1 MLVKSATNLW
11 MRMRRRAAK
20 CIRSASMTTAG
31 ETTYN
36 AVRASG
42 RSIYDD
48 LSDAPELIYDIADL
62 ERRLDDIL
70 TGEIWD
76 YPIRTRS
83 KVAKE
88 AVAAALGYP
97 VPRSFQKTQPRF
109 PGQNLDISVQMAD
122 NLQIWNEDV
131 DPGRRYALIRVTE
144 NGTVTRVRVVT
155 GEVIALWDRTGTLT
169 SKYQAKRIDPSQG
182 SKLVSARDTESFRR
196 AFAPSTVPAYVRAET
211 SPTSR
216 PVPGSVLAISH
227 VHDHLMALV
236 GEEFVDPGVTQDR
249 SRGIVVQQLACLALG
264 LGEYGDVGQFP
275 DILCQALEVKLQ
287 LSPTIDLGLVLPDS
301 TAAAQELGPE
311 LRHADARYS
320 VIYGSRVSDDRIR
333 IDAVVTTTG
342 QDFFT
347 EFRRFEGNVQNKKLQ
362 IPLPRDLFEAE

>member
-1 MLVKSATNLW
+1 
-11 MRMRRRAAK
+11 
-20 CIRSASMTTAG
+20 MTRAG
-31 ETTYN
+31 ESTYN
-36 AVRASG
+36 AIRASG

-62 ERRLDDIL
+62 EGRLDDIL

-76 YPIRTRS
+76 YAIRTRS

-169 SKYQAKRIDPSQG
+169 SKYQAKRIDPNQG
-182 SKLVSARDTESFRR
+182 SKLVSPRDTENFMR
-196 AFAPSTVPAYVRAET
+196 AFAPSTVPASVRAAT

-216 PVPGSVLAISH
+216 PVGGSVLAIRH
-227 VHDHLMALV
+227 AHDHLLALV

-249 SRGIVVQQLACLALG
+249 SRGVVVQQLACLALG

-301 TAAAQELGPE
+301 TAAAQEVGPE

-362 IPLPRDLFEAE
+362 IPLPRDLFETE

>member
-1 MLVKSATNLW
+1 M
-11 MRMRRRAAK
+11 AAEGGQRVREA
-20 CIRSASMTTAG
+20 IQEAG
-31 ETTYN
+31 
-36 AVRASG
+36 V
-42 RSIYDD
+42 SIYDD
-48 LSDAPELIYDIADL
+48 LGTRPDLVYDIADL
-62 ERRLDDIL
+62 EVLLSDALVGAR
-70 TGEIWD
+70 WD
-76 YPIRTRS
+76 LPIRTRS

-88 AVAAALGYP
+88 AIADALGYP
-97 VPRSFQKTQPRF
+97 VPASFQKTQPRF

-131 DPGRRYALIRVTE
+131 DPNRRYALIRVL
-144 NGTVTRVRVVT
+144 NDGTVTRVRVVT

-182 SKLVSARDTESFRR
+182 SKLVSPRDTENFMR
-196 AFAPSTVPAYVRAET
+196 AFAPSTVPAFMRAAT

-216 PVPGSVLAISH
+216 PVPGSVLAIRH
-227 VHDHLMALV
+227 AHDHLLGLV
-236 GEEFVDPGVTQDR
+236 GQELVDPGVTQDR

-342 QDFFT
+342 QEFFT
-347 EFRRFEGNVQNKKLQ
+347 EFQRFEGNVQNKKLQ

>member
-1 MLVKSATNLW
+1 MADEGGERV
-11 MRMRRRAAK
+11 RAA
-20 CIRSASMTTAG
+20 IQQAG
-31 ETTYN
+31 
-36 AVRASG
+36 V
-42 RSIYDD
+42 SIYDD
-48 LSDAPELIYDIADL
+48 LGTRPDLVYDIADL
-62 ERRLDDIL
+62 EVRL
-70 TGEIWD
+70 GEALVGARWD
-76 YPIRTRS
+76 FPIRTRS

-88 AVAAALGYP
+88 AVADALGYL
-97 VPRSFQKTQPRF
+97 VPSSFKKTQPRF

-122 NLQIWNEDV
+122 NLQIWNEEV
-131 DPGRRYALIRVTE
+131 DPQRRYALIRVL
-144 NGTVTRVRVVT
+144 NDGTVTQVRVVT

-169 SKYQAKRIDPSQG
+169 SKYQAKRIDPGQG
-182 SKLVSARDTESFRR
+182 SKLVSARDTDNFMR
-196 AFAPSTVPAYVRAET
+196 AFAPSTVPADVRAAT

-216 PVPGSVLAISH
+216 PEPGSVLAIRL
-227 VHDHLMALV
+227 VHDHLQALV
-236 GEEFVDPGVTQDR
+236 GETFVDPGVTQDR

-264 LGEYGDVGQFP
+264 LGKYGDVGQFP

>member
-1 MLVKSATNLW
+1 M
-11 MRMRRRAAK
+11 
-20 CIRSASMTTAG
+20 
-31 ETTYN
+31 
-36 AVRASG
+36 
-42 RSIYDD
+42 SIYDD
-48 LSDAPELIYDIADL
+48 LDTRPDLVYDIADVEVL
-62 ERRLDDIL
+62 LSEALVGAR
-70 TGEIWD
+70 WD
-76 YPIRTRS
+76 LPIRTRS

-88 AVAAALGYP
+88 AVADALGYP
-97 VPRSFQKTQPRF
+97 VPSSFQKTQPRF

-122 NLQIWNEDV
+122 NLQIWNEEV
-131 DPGRRYALIRVTE
+131 DPDRRYALIRVL
-144 NGTVTRVRVVT
+144 NDGTVTRVRVVT

-169 SKYQAKRIDPSQG
+169 SKYQAKRIDPSPG
-182 SKLVSARDTESFRR
+182 SKLVSPRDTENFMRT
-196 AFAPSTVPAYVRAET
+196 FAPSTVPAFMRAAT

-216 PVPGSVLAISH
+216 PIPGSVLAIRH
-227 VHDHLMALV
+227 LHDHLLGLV
-236 GEEFVDPGVTQDR
+236 GQEFVDPGVTQDR

-287 LSPTIDLGLVLPDS
+287 LSPTIDLGLVLPES
-301 TAAAQELGPE
+301 TAPAQELGPD

-347 EFRRFEGNVQNKKLQ
+347 EFHRFEGKVQNKKLQ

>member
-1 MLVKSATNLW
+1 M
-11 MRMRRRAAK
+11 AAEGGQRVREA
-20 CIRSASMTTAG
+20 IREAG
-31 ETTYN
+31 
-36 AVRASG
+36 V
-42 RSIYDD
+42 SIYDD
-48 LSDAPELIYDIADL
+48 LGTRPDLVYDIADL
-62 ERRLDDIL
+62 EVLLSEALVGAR
-70 TGEIWD
+70 WD
-76 YPIRTRS
+76 LPIRTRS

-88 AVAAALGYP
+88 TVADALGYP
-97 VPRSFQKTQPRF
+97 VPSSFKKTQPRF
-109 PGQNLDISVQMAD
+109 PGQNLDAFVQMAD
-122 NLQIWNEDV
+122 NLQIWNEEV
-131 DPGRRYALIRVTE
+131 DPERRYALIRVL
-144 NGTVTRVRVVT
+144 NDGTVTRVRVVT

-169 SKYQAKRIDPSQG
+169 SKYQAKRVDPSQG
-182 SKLVSARDTESFRR
+182 SKLVSPRDTESFMK
-196 AFAPSTVPAYVRAET
+196 AFAPSTVPPFMRAAT

-216 PVPGSVLAISH
+216 PVPGSVLAIRH
-227 VHDHLMALV
+227 AHDHLLALV

-264 LGEYGDVGQFP
+264 LGDYGDVGQFP

-320 VIYGSRVSDDRIR
+320 LIYGSRVSDDRVR

-347 EFRRFEGNVQNKKLQ
+347 EFQRFEGNVQNKKLQ